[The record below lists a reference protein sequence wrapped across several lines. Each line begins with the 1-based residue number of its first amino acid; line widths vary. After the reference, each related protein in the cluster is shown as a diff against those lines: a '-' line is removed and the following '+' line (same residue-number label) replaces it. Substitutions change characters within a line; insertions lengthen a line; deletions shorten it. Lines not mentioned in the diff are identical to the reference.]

1 MQSPFEIWLIFHRLL
16 ADIVLLDLAPDLLA
30 RIELGGMPGK
40 EKDPELA
47 PVRADK
53 FAHLLGTMKRS
64 AVGDQDQ
71 RALAPLDQLLQ
82 EANIALGVHLLFAQ
96 VVAHIAAF
104 TWVRYDIHNA

>member
-1 MQSPFEIWLIFHRLL
+1 MQSLFEIRLIFHRLV
-16 ADIVLLDLAPDLLA
+16 ADVVVLDLAPDLLA
-30 RIELGGMPGK
+30 WIELRRMAG
-40 EKDPELA
+40 EKKNPQLA
-47 PVRADK
+47 PVGADK